1 MPVDLVKFVIN
12 AAAISSL
19 YLLVAIGFTL
29 IFGVGEVLNF
39 AHGALLTVGAYT
51 SYHAVNAWGMGLWAA
66 LALSAVVSGILGAV
80 LYRGV
85 VQYIRDQPVVTII
98 VTIILGF
105 AIEAVLRAVFGGGT
119 ITLSSPVPGGV
130 EVLGREVQTHFVFVF
145 VLSWTVVVLLVS
157 YINHTPTG
165 KAVQA
170 TNMSKRGAS
179 LVGIDADNVNT
190 YVWAVAA
197 ALAGVAGVLLL
208 AFQTGSPSMGLD
220 PMVLSF
226 SIVVLGGLGS
236 LRGSIVGAYI
246 IGFLDTAMTTLIAP
260 SLTGLAGLVML
271 VVVLLVR
278 PQGLFGRSTS
288 S

>member
-66 LALSAVVSGILGAV
+66 LALSAVVSGVLGAV

-105 AIEAVLRAVFGGGT
+105 AIEAVLGAVFGGGT

>member
-1 MPVDLVKFVIN
+1 VEVDLVKFVIN

-19 YLLVAIGFTL
+19 YLLVALGFTL

-39 AHGALLTVGAYT
+39 AHGSLLAVGAYT
-51 SYHAVNAWGMGLWAA
+51 SFHAVNTWNMGLWSAMV
-66 LALSAVVSGILGAV
+66 LSAVVSGVVGAA

-85 VQYIRDQPVVTII
+85 VKYIRDQPVVTII

-105 AIEAVLRAVFGGGT
+105 TIEAVIGTIFGGGT
-119 ITLSSPVPGGV
+119 ITLNSPVPGVV
-130 EVLGREVQTHFVFVF
+130 EIFGRSVQAHFVFVF
-145 VLSWTVVVLLVS
+145 VISWIIVTLLVS
-157 YINHTPTG
+157 YINYTPTG

-170 TNMSKRGAS
+170 TNMDRDGAA
-179 LVGIDADNVNT
+179 LVGIDAHRVNT

-197 ALAGVAGVLLL
+197 GLAGLAGVLLL
-208 AFQTGSPSMGLD
+208 AFQTGSPSMGLE

-246 IGFLDTAMTTLIAP
+246 IGFLDTAMTTIIAP

-271 VVVLLVR
+271 IVVLLVR
-278 PQGLFGRSTS
+278 PRGLFGRATS
-288 S
+288 P

>member
-19 YLLVAIGFTL
+19 YLLVALGFTL

-39 AHGALLTVGAYT
+39 AHGALLTIGAYT
-51 SYHAVNAWGMGLWAA
+51 SFHAVNAWGMGLWSA
-66 LALSAVVSGILGAV
+66 LVLSALVSGVVGAI

-85 VQYIRDQPVVTII
+85 VKYIRDQPVVTII

-105 AIEAVLRAVFGGGT
+105 AIEAIIGTMFGGGT
-119 ITLSSPVPGGV
+119 ITLNSPVPGV
-130 EVLGREVQTHFVFVF
+130 IEVFGRSVQAHFVFVF
-145 VLSWTVVVLLVS
+145 VLSWVIVALLVS
-157 YINHTPTG
+157 YINHTPMG

-170 TNMSKRGAS
+170 TNMSKEGAA
-179 LVGIDADNVNT
+179 LVGIDADRINT

-197 ALAGVAGVLLL
+197 ALAGIAGVLLL
-208 AFQTGSPSMGLD
+208 AFQTGSPSMGLE

-278 PQGLFGRSTS
+278 PRGLFGRAS
-288 S
+288 SD

>member
-1 MPVDLVKFVIN
+1 MEVDLVKFVIN

-19 YLLVAIGFTL
+19 YLLVALGFTL

-39 AHGALLTVGAYT
+39 AHGSLLAVGAYT
-51 SYHAVNAWGMGLWAA
+51 SFHAVNTWNMSLWSAMV
-66 LALSAVVSGILGAV
+66 LSAVVSGVVGAV

-85 VQYIRDQPVVTII
+85 VKYIRNQPVVTII
-98 VTIILGF
+98 VTIIIGF
-105 AIEAVLRAVFGGGT
+105 AIEAVLGTMFGGGT
-119 ITLSSPVPGGV
+119 ITLNSPVPGV
-130 EVLGREVQTHFVFVF
+130 VDIFGRSVQAHFVFVF
-145 VLSWTVVVLLVS
+145 FLSWIIVALLVS
-157 YINHTPTG
+157 YINYTPTG
-165 KAVQA
+165 KAVRA
-170 TNMSKRGAS
+170 TNMNREGAA
-179 LVGIDADNVNT
+179 LVGIDANRINT

-197 ALAGVAGVLLL
+197 GLAGLAGVLLL
-208 AFQTGSPSMGLD
+208 AFQTGSPSMGLE

-246 IGFLDTAMTTLIAP
+246 IGFLDTAMTTIIAP

-278 PQGLFGRSTS
+278 PRGLFGRATS
-288 S
+288 P